1 MPMDKDNTQFI
12 RSAKKNRTASKIQ
25 RPHVSEKTLTF
36 LQAFARNCYI
46 EKELPNDLQ
55 GIILG

>member
-1 MPMDKDNTQFI
+1 MPMDKDNTQI
-12 RSAKKNRTASKIQ
+12 TRSVKKNRNSSTIQ

-36 LQAFARNCYI
+36 LKAFARNCYI